1 MALAQ
6 GIAIGFENVAG
17 RSCRKCGLASVPKD
31 GACLEDLVR
40 ALLGKEK

>member
-6 GIAIGFENVAG
+6 GMTIGFENVAG
-17 RSCRKCGLASVPKD
+17 RSGRKCGLASVPKD